1 MRKVARNL
9 VTATCGFLAL
19 ATLGCGEGDLHET
32 DSGGVIIVVSDFD
45 GLPNTV
51 TMTGLNPGVD
61 ASGNLVVVETLTLQ
75 SNIANP
81 EGASSNLMDTQIES
95 YEVTFTRA
103 DNGTRLPPPLVR
115 QASVYV
121 PAGGTADIGNLPI
134 LLSPQLGNLPLSDL
148 ANFGIDRE
156 TGSSV
161 ILLNVSVRFFGRTIG
176 GRELDTSPF
185 RFTVEFRQ

>member
-1 MRKVARNL
+1 MRKVARFL

-19 ATLGCGEGDLHET
+19 ATLGCGEGDIHET
-32 DSGGVIIVVSDFD
+32 DSGGVIIVVSDFN
-45 GLPNTV
+45 GRPNAV
-51 TMTGLNPGVD
+51 SVG
-61 ASGNLVVVETLTLQ
+61 ASANIVVIDSLTLQ
-75 SNIANP
+75 SNLANP
-81 EGASSNLMDTQIES
+81 TGGSSNLMDTEISS

-103 DNGTRLPPPLVR
+103 DSGTRLPPSLVR
-115 QASVYV
+115 QASFYV
-121 PAGGTADIGNLPI
+121 PAGGTADIINLPI

-185 RFTVEFRQ
+185 RFTVEFRP